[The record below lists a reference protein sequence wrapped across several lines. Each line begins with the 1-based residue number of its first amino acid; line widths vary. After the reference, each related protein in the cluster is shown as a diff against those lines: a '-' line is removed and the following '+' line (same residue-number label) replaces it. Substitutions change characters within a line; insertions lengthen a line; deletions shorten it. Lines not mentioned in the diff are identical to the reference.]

1 MKYHTYTR
9 EAYPNPQTLSIIKQS
24 YLHLSGAQNKDEN
37 TNDQNEISNTEHK
50 ACPLCGRAFEK
61 SNESKFSKAT
71 IDGINYTFD
80 TINCMSMFKRLKSA
94 YGQRLDE
101 FLGNEQYISDP
112 FWDNAIPEEQEI
124 REIQQAEQKQL
135 MKEDIEILDDPHDIQ
150 ELGFKLLRSAVD
162 EILLIFSTSNAFH
175 RQERLSG
182 LQLLKEVREKNRKM
196 RIRLLSPFDKEIE
209 KIAAQLNHDL
219 EIDLQ
224 DIHESL
230 RIKSTILIVDRK
242 FVLYVELKDDTKDDS
257 YKAMGLAAYSNSKS
271 TVLSFVTIFES
282 IWKQSQLLDNLFK
295 MQEELRTQ
303 KETTK
308 SLLDSIKELRTPIRP
323 ILALAETIR
332 YGRKLNLR
340 GQEDAL
346 FDVIVDNAKKLE
358 QLTNSLIID

>member
-1 MKYHTYTR
+1 M
-9 EAYPNPQTLSIIKQS
+9 SV
-24 YLHLSGAQNKDEN
+24 AQNKDEN
-37 TNDQNEISNTEHK
+37 TDDQKKMSNTEHK

-61 SNESKFSKAT
+61 SEKSKFSKAT
-71 IDGINYTFD
+71 IDGINYAFD
-80 TINCMSMFKRLKSA
+80 TIDCMSMFKRLKSA
-94 YGQRLDE
+94 YGQRLDD

-112 FWDNAIPEEQEI
+112 FWDNAIPEEEEI
-124 REIQQAEQKQL
+124 REIQQEEEQKQS
-135 MKEDIEILDDPHDIQ
+135 MKEGIEILDNPHKIQ
-150 ELGFKLLRSAVD
+150 ELGFKLLRLAVN
-162 EILLIFSTSNAFH
+162 EILLILSTSNAFH
-175 RQERLSG
+175 RQERLGG

-196 RIRLLSPFDKEIE
+196 GIRLLSPFDKEIE
-209 KIAAQLNHDL
+209 KIAVQLNHDL

-282 IWKQSQLLDNLFK
+282 IRKQSQLLDTLFK
-295 MQEELRTQ
+295 MQEEQRTQ

-308 SLLDSIKELRTPIRP
+308 RLLDSIKELRIPIRP

-332 YGRKLNLR
+332 SERKLNLR

-358 QLTNSLIID
+358 QLTNSLMID

>member
-1 MKYHTYTR
+1 M
-9 EAYPNPQTLSIIKQS
+9 SV
-24 YLHLSGAQNKDEN
+24 AQENKDEN
-37 TNDQNEISNTEHK
+37 SNGQKEMRNTERK
-50 ACPLCGRAFEK
+50 ECPLCGRAFEK
-61 SNESKFSKAT
+61 SEKSKFSRAT
-71 IDGINYTFD
+71 IDGINYAFD
-80 TINCMSMFKRLKSA
+80 TIDCMSMFKRLKSA
-94 YGQRLDE
+94 YGQRLDD

-112 FWDNAIPEEQEI
+112 FWDNAIPEEEEI
-124 REIQQAEQKQL
+124 REIQQEEQKQL
-135 MKEDIEILDDPHDIQ
+135 IKGGIEILDDPHKIQ
-150 ELGFKLLRSAVD
+150 ELGFKLLRSAVN
-162 EILLIFSTSNAFH
+162 EILLILSTSNAFH
-175 RQERLSG
+175 RQERLGG

-219 EIDLQ
+219 GIDLQ

-282 IWKQSQLLDNLFK
+282 IWKQSQLIDTLFK
-295 MQEELRTQ
+295 MQEDLRTQ
-303 KETTK
+303 KEISK
-308 SLLDSIKELRTPIRP
+308 RLLDSIKELRTPIRP

-332 YGRKLNLR
+332 SERKLNLR

>member
-1 MKYHTYTR
+1 M
-9 EAYPNPQTLSIIKQS
+9 SV
-24 YLHLSGAQNKDEN
+24 AQKNKDEN
-37 TNDQNEISNTEHK
+37 TNDQKKMSNTEHK

-61 SNESKFSKAT
+61 SEISKFSKAT
-71 IDGINYTFD
+71 IDGINYAFD
-80 TINCMSMFKRLKSA
+80 TIDCMSMFKRLKSA
-94 YGQRLDE
+94 YGQRLDD

-112 FWDNAIPEEQEI
+112 FWDNAIPKEEEI
-124 REIQQAEQKQL
+124 REIQQEEEQKQL
-135 MKEDIEILDDPHDIQ
+135 MKEGIEILDDPHKIQ
-150 ELGFKLLRSAVD
+150 ELGFKLLRFAVN
-162 EILLIFSTSNAFH
+162 EILLILSTSNAFH
-175 RQERLSG
+175 RQERLGG

-196 RIRLLSPFDKEIE
+196 RIRLLSPFDKHIE

-282 IWKQSQLLDNLFK
+282 IWKQSQLIDTLFK

-303 KETTK
+303 KETNK
-308 SLLDSIKELRTPIRP
+308 RLLDSIEELRTPIRP

-332 YGRKLNLR
+332 SERKLNLR

-346 FDVIVDNAKKLE
+346 FDIIVDNAKKLQ
-358 QLTNSLIID
+358 QLTDSLVID

>member
-1 MKYHTYTR
+1 
-9 EAYPNPQTLSIIKQS
+9 
-24 YLHLSGAQNKDEN
+24 LHLSVAQNKDGN
-37 TNDQNEISNTEHK
+37 TNDQKKMSSTEHR

-61 SNESKFSKAT
+61 SEKSKFSKAT
-71 IDGINYTFD
+71 IDGINYAFD
-80 TINCMSMFKRLKSA
+80 TIDCMSMFKRLKSA
-94 YGQRLDE
+94 YGQRLDD

-112 FWDNAIPEEQEI
+112 FWDNAIPEEEEI
-124 REIQQAEQKQL
+124 REIQQEEEQKQL
-135 MKEDIEILDDPHDIQ
+135 MKEGIEILDDPHKIQ
-150 ELGFKLLRSAVD
+150 ELGFKLLRSAVN
-162 EILLIFSTSNAFH
+162 EILLILSTSNAFH
-175 RQERLSG
+175 RQERLGG

-196 RIRLLSPFDKEIE
+196 RIRLLSPFDKDIE
-209 KIAAQLNHDL
+209 KIAAQLDHDL

-282 IWKQSQLLDNLFK
+282 IRKQSQLLDTLFK
-295 MQEELRTQ
+295 MQEEQRTQ

-308 SLLDSIKELRTPIRP
+308 RLLDSIKELRTPIRP

-332 YGRKLNLR
+332 SERKLNLG

-358 QLTNSLIID
+358 QLTTSLIID

>member
-1 MKYHTYTR
+1 MY
-9 EAYPNPQTLSIIKQS
+9 KQS
-24 YLHLSGAQNKDEN
+24 YLHLTVAQNKDEN
-37 TNDQNEISNTEHK
+37 TKDQKKMSNTEHK

-61 SNESKFSKAT
+61 SDESKFSKDT
-71 IDGINYTFD
+71 IDGINYVFD
-80 TINCMSMFKRLKSA
+80 TIDCMSMFKRLKSA
-94 YGQRLDE
+94 YGQRLDD

-112 FWDNAIPEEQEI
+112 FWDNAIPEEEEI
-124 REIQQAEQKQL
+124 REIQQEEQTQL
-135 MKEDIEILDDPHDIQ
+135 MKEGIEILDDPHKIQ

-162 EILLIFSTSNAFH
+162 EILLILSTSNAFH
-175 RQERLSG
+175 RQERLGG
-182 LQLLKEVREKNRKM
+182 LHLLKEIREKNRKV

-219 EIDLQ
+219 DIDLQ
-224 DIHESL
+224 DIYESL

-257 YKAMGLAAYSNSKS
+257 YEAMGLATYSNSKS

-282 IWKQSQLLDNLFK
+282 IWKQSQLLDTLFK

-303 KETTK
+303 KETTQR
-308 SLLDSIKELRTPIRP
+308 LLDSIKDLRTPIGP

>member
-1 MKYHTYTR
+1 M
-9 EAYPNPQTLSIIKQS
+9 SV
-24 YLHLSGAQNKDEN
+24 AQKNKDDNSNGQKEM
-37 TNDQNEISNTEHK
+37 SNTERK
-50 ACPLCGRAFEK
+50 ECPLCGRAFEK
-61 SNESKFSKAT
+61 SEKSKFSRAT
-71 IDGINYTFD
+71 IDGINYAFD
-80 TINCMSMFKRLKSA
+80 TIDCMSMFKRLKSA
-94 YGQRLDE
+94 YGQRLDD

-112 FWDNAIPEEQEI
+112 FWDNAIPEEEEI
-124 REIQQAEQKQL
+124 REIQQEAQKQL
-135 MKEDIEILDDPHDIQ
+135 IKGGIEILDDPHKIQ
-150 ELGFKLLRSAVD
+150 DLGFKLLRSAVN
-162 EILLIFSTSNAFH
+162 EIILILSTSNAFH
-175 RQERLSG
+175 RQERLGG

-196 RIRLLSPFDKEIE
+196 RIRLLSPFDKEIK
-209 KIAAQLNHDL
+209 KIAAQLSHDL

-257 YKAMGLAAYSNSKS
+257 YTAMGLAAYSNSKS

-282 IWKQSQLLDNLFK
+282 IWKQSQLIDTLFK
-295 MQEELRTQ
+295 MQEDLRTQ
-303 KETTK
+303 KEISK
-308 SLLDSIKELRTPIRP
+308 RLLDSIKELRTPIRP

-332 YGRKLNLR
+332 SERKLNLR